1 MFPWQGGTAD
11 PKETTREW
19 KRQLK
24 SQQRALDK
32 QIRGIQRE
40 EDKVKRSIKAAAKR
54 GDIGNAKTLAK
65 EIVRS
70 RKAVNRLHTSKAQMN
85 SVMMQMENQMA
96 QQKVTGHMTKSTEV
110 MRMMNKLTRVTEVS
124 QTMQKL
130 QEEMTKAGIIEEMV
144 DSAMEGLDAD
154 EDEEAADEEVDRVM
168 AELNAETFA
177 SSASAPS
184 KPVAQAE
191 AQAEEQNEDEDEEA
205 MSAMRDRL
213 AQLKSS

>member
-85 SVMMQMENQMA
+85 SVMMQMENQMGA
-96 QQKVTGHMTKSTEV
+96 LRIKKAMKVGHS
-110 MRMMNKLTRVTEVS
+110 RL
-124 QTMQKL
+124 L
-130 QEEMTKAGIIEEMV
+130 LCCFIACIP
-144 DSAMEGLDAD
+144 
-154 EDEEAADEEVDRVM
+154 
-168 AELNAETFA
+168 A
-177 SSASAPS
+177 SSPPQRNKRSPAT
-184 KPVAQAE
+184 
-191 AQAEEQNEDEDEEA
+191 
-205 MSAMRDRL
+205 
-213 AQLKSS
+213 

>member
-1 MFPWQGGTAD
+1 
-11 PKETTREW
+11 
-19 KRQLK
+19 
-24 SQQRALDK
+24 
-32 QIRGIQRE
+32 
-40 EDKVKRSIKAAAKR
+40 
-54 GDIGNAKTLAK
+54 
-65 EIVRS
+65 
-70 RKAVNRLHTSKAQMN
+70 
-85 SVMMQMENQMA
+85 
-96 QQKVTGHMTKSTEV
+96 
-110 MRMMNKLTRVTEVS
+110 MMNKLTRVTEVS

-130 QEEMTKAGIIEEMV
+130 QEEMTKVRAERPGWSGDCAGGDAADQCLGMIAAASQSPLTCVRAVFAQAGIIEEMV

-168 AELNAETFA
+168 AELNAEAFQ

-191 AQAEEQNEDEDEEA
+191 AQAEEQDEEEDEEA

>member
-54 GDIGNAKTLAK
+54 GDVGNAKTLAK

-85 SVMMQMENQMA
+85 SVMMQMENQMGA
-96 QQKVTGHMTKSTEV
+96 RYQGEKPVQNPDA
-110 MRMMNKLTRVTEVS
+110 RL
-124 QTMQKL
+124 L
-130 QEEMTKAGIIEEMV
+130 LII
-144 DSAMEGLDAD
+144 A
-154 EDEEAADEEVDRVM
+154 
-168 AELNAETFA
+168 A
-177 SSASAPS
+177 SSPTQRNKRSRAT
-184 KPVAQAE
+184 
-191 AQAEEQNEDEDEEA
+191 
-205 MSAMRDRL
+205 
-213 AQLKSS
+213 